1 MLSGIAHKRVLI
13 CTRVD
18 VFIQLGPLGL
28 QEMRVELNSF
38 MSFST
43 VLGSEHTDL

>member
-1 MLSGIAHKRVLI
+1 MLSGIARKRVLV
-13 CTRVD
+13 CTRID

-43 VLGSEHTDL
+43 FLGAEYTDL